1 VHGRSAS
8 AGLVISAAVA
18 THTAEAQSAGTLD
31 RRGQERGARYR
42 DVARRR
48 LLVGIGRAAALLVA
62 FLLSFY
68 AATFAVSVGHR
79 PTCTRDGSVVTCLR
93 TPVTD

>member
-1 VHGRSAS
+1 MHGRSSS
-8 AGLVISAAVA
+8 AGLVISPAAPHA
-18 THTAEAQSAGTLD
+18 AEAQSAEALD
-31 RRGQERGARYR
+31 RLGQERGARYG

-48 LLVGIGRAAALLVA
+48 LLVGIGRAGALLVA

-68 AATFAVSVGHR
+68 AATFALSVGHR

-93 TPVTD
+93 TPFTD